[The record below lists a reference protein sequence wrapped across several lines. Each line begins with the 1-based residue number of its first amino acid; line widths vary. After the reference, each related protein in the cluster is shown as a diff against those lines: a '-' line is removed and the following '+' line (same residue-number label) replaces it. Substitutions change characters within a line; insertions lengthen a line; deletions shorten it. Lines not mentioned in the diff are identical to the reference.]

1 MTLSLKGTATALV
14 TPFNQDGSVDL
25 GAFEALVHWQIENGI
40 DVLVPCGTTGE
51 SATVSNDERKSLI
64 ETAVKASNGRAPVV
78 AGTGGNDTEK
88 AAALQIIAREAGADA
103 TLVVTPFYN
112 KPNQSGLRAHY
123 EAVAAAADIPVVLY
137 NVPGRTG
144 CDMSPAT
151 INQLATIPG
160 VIGVK
165 EATADLDRIVPI
177 MRGTPEGFTL
187 LSGDDFTALPF
198 VLLGGDGVIS
208 VTSNF
213 APKMMSKMIAG
224 GASGD
229 LAKARELHHALHPLF
244 HAMFLESNPVP
255 VKTAMAWREM
265 MTAQFRAPLG
275 PMGEVAKDAFIKILA
290 SHPWA

>member
-25 GAFEALVHWQIENGI
+25 GAFEALVNWQIENGI

-51 SATVSNDERKSLI
+51 SATVSDEERKSLI
-64 ETAVKASNGRAPVV
+64 ETAVRASNGRAPVI
-78 AGTGGNDTEK
+78 AGTGGNDTQK
-88 AAALQIIAREAGADA
+88 AAALQVIAKEAGADA

-123 EAVAAAADIPVVLY
+123 QAVASAADIPVILY

-151 INQLATIPG
+151 INQLATIDG

-177 MRGTPEGFTL
+177 SKGTSDGFIL

-213 APKMMSKMIAG
+213 APKMMSELISA

-229 LAKARELHHALHPLF
+229 LAKARELHHTLHPLF

-255 VKTAMAWREM
+255 VKTAMEWRKM
-265 MTAQFRAPLG
+265 MDATFRAPLG
-275 PMGEVAKDAFIKILA
+275 KMGDIAKEAMVKVLE

>member
-25 GAFEALVHWQIENGI
+25 GAFETLVGWQIENGI
-40 DVLVPCGTTGE
+40 NVLVPCGTTGE
-51 SATVSNDERKSLI
+51 SATISSDERKSLI
-64 ETAVKASNGRAPVV
+64 ATAVKVSNGRVPVI
-78 AGTGGNDTEK
+78 AGTGGNDTQK
-88 AAALQIIAREAGADA
+88 AAALQSIAKEAGADA

-123 EAVAAAADIPVVLY
+123 EAVASAADIPVVLY

-151 INQLATIPG
+151 INQLSTIEG

-177 MRGTPEGFTL
+177 LRDTRKDFLL

-213 APKMMSKMIAG
+213 APKMMSDMIRFG
-224 GASGD
+224 SDGD
-229 LAKARELHHALHPLF
+229 INQARELHHTLHPLF

-255 VKTAMAWREM
+255 VKTALEWRKM
-265 MTAQFRAPLG
+265 MGATFRAPLG
-275 PMGEVAKDAFIKILA
+275 SMGEIAKEAMVKVLE

>member
-25 GAFEALVHWQIENGI
+25 GAFETLVGWQIENGI
-40 DVLVPCGTTGE
+40 NVLVPCGTTGE
-51 SATVSNDERKSLI
+51 SATISNDERKSLI
-64 ETAVKASNGRAPVV
+64 ATAVKVSNGRVPVI
-78 AGTGGNDTEK
+78 AGTGGNDTQK
-88 AAALQIIAREAGADA
+88 AAALQSIAKEAGADA

-123 EAVAAAADIPVVLY
+123 EAVASAADIPVVLY

-151 INQLATIPG
+151 INQLSTIEG

-177 MRGTPEGFTL
+177 LRGTRKDFLL

-213 APKMMSKMIAG
+213 APKMMSDMIAFG
-224 GASGD
+224 SDGD
-229 LAKARELHHALHPLF
+229 INQARELHHTLHPLF

-255 VKTAMAWREM
+255 VKTALEWRKLM
-265 MTAQFRAPLG
+265 GATFRAPLG
-275 PMGEVAKDAFIKILA
+275 SMGEIAKEAMVKVLE